1 MSTETVGSPAGP
13 AGLALL
19 PPRATA
25 DGTLRRIQEAAL
37 ISFGERGFHAV
48 SMRDLAGSVGIQPA
62 SLYAHIRS
70 KEQLLVDLI
79 LIGHEEHNERLRAGI
94 TAGGGSPDG
103 ELRGLVR
110 EHVLFH
116 ATYPVLARVA
126 NTELRSLSPAN
137 LERVMTVR
145 HGSEEVIRTVVQ
157 RGVDL
162 GAFFCRDP
170 WLGSAA
176 IGSMGIRVAYWFTPG
191 FGFTAAEVADSYAEF
206 AVKLVS

>member
-1 MSTETVGSPAGP
+1 
-13 AGLALL
+13 
-19 PPRATA
+19 
-25 DGTLRRIQEAAL
+25 
-37 ISFGERGFHAV
+37 
-48 SMRDLAGSVGIQPA
+48 MRDLAGTVGIQPA
-62 SLYAHIRS
+62 SLYAHISS

-79 LIGHEEHNERLRAGI
+79 LIGHEEHNERLLAGI
-94 TAGGGSPDG
+94 GSGGEAPDG
-103 ELRGLVR
+103 QLRGLVR

-126 NTELRSLSPAN
+126 NTELRSLSPVN
-137 LERVMTVR
+137 LERVMAVR

-157 RGVDL
+157 RGVEL

-176 IGSMGIRVAYWFTPG
+176 IGSMGIRVAYWFTPES
-191 FGFTAAEVADSYAEF
+191 GFTANQIAESYAEF